1 MKRLVLSVLF
11 TLLVASLS
19 LAQGTATPAAAPAA
33 PADTAQPNTIHGVSP
48 ITPVKG
54 LDSKKLKEGDA
65 IVCTTIAPV
74 RLGSGM
80 LIPTGAKVFGHITV
94 AKARSKG
101 DPDSSLAMTFDKI
114 QVSSSREID
123 MKGTLLAVAPKLG
136 GNTGPDTERA
146 VPAPC
151 PDTAAKPSPL
161 PAPTPPSTAPTP
173 AIIRSAAVAFPIP
186 VPDLAVARRGRLSRN
201 MQMGKDSVLTSTDKE
216 LKLDAGRPDV
226 DSGRNGASVTVGPT
240 GSPCDVSSGPE
251 RHFAPG

>member
-1 MKRLVLSVLF
+1 MKRLVLAILF
-11 TLLVASLS
+11 TLLVTSLS
-19 LAQGTATPAAAPAA
+19 FAQETTTPPAAPAA
-33 PADTAQPNTIHGVSP
+33 QAGAAQPNTIRGVFP

-114 QVSSSREID
+114 QVSSSKEID

-136 GNTGPDTERA
+136 GTTGPDTGAGGPGTMPGHGGETQSAPGTDNA
-146 VPAPC
+146 VYGPN
-151 PDTAAKPSPL
+151 SGYHPL
-161 PAPTPPSTAPTP
+161 SGGG
-173 AIIRSAAVAFPIP
+173 ISHPI
-186 VPDLAVARRGRLSRN
+186 LTSQSRGVLGYRN

-216 LKLDAGRPDV
+216 LKLDAGAQMLIQAEMAP
-226 DSGRNGASVTVGPT
+226 P
-240 GSPCDVSSGPE
+240 SS
-251 RHFAPG
+251 